1 MLEYL
6 QRLAW
11 DPTAPVPAGWP
22 HGWHGVFILFCVPGG
37 AGVPPGA
44 LLGHRDGLGVVFMTV
59 LYFLSDVA
67 LVPLWEALL
76 RGLRAL
82 GRHVPKFGRALRMT
96 LALVKRTV
104 PSGGMAG
111 PTSVMLM
118 GFGAGL
124 PFGRAVAAGAGYG
137 LVSSWLL
144 SIAGDMIYFTIGMA
158 STLWFDG
165 MIGDPRIAA
174 FAGLAVMVL
183 VPVVVRRL
191 RPSG

>member
-1 MLEYL
+1 
-6 QRLAW
+6 
-11 DPTAPVPAGWP
+11 V
-22 HGWHGVFILFCVPGG
+22 
-37 AGVPPGA
+37 
-44 LLGHRDGLGVVFMTV
+44 
-59 LYFLSDVA
+59 
-67 LVPLWEALL
+67 
-76 RGLRAL
+76 
-82 GRHVPKFGRALRMT
+82 
-96 LALVKRTV
+96 LVKKTV
-104 PSGGMAG
+104 PSGGVTG

-183 VPVVVRRL
+183 VPVVVLRL
-191 RPSG
+191 RSSG